1 MILFIYIFF
10 LIKNN
15 FNLSWRE
22 QLDPDRDFVKD
33 KPCSREERDYIYKW
47 AVEYRKANGGGK
59 IKWELL
65 QPKIEQVFGKSR
77 ANNTLKNNYN
87 SKKRQLERKAKAKKQ
102 DMIIPKEID

>member
-10 LIKNN
+10 LN
-15 FNLSWRE
+15 FMLYLSWRE

-33 KPCSREERDYIYKW
+33 KPCSRNERDYIYKW

-65 QPKIEQVFGKSR
+65 QPKIEQVFGNSR
-77 ANNTLKNNYN
+77 AKNTLKNNYN
-87 SKKRQLERKAKAKKQ
+87 SMKRQLERKEAK
-102 DMIIPKEID
+102 M